1 MGKRGIEG
9 LRVGKR
15 GRGRNKGRV
24 KSGEKWRGGVKGELR
39 DTDGHKREGKGYG
52 TFTKYLFT

>member
-1 MGKRGIEG
+1 M
-9 LRVGKR
+9 